1 MFRNSALQVL
11 TQENS
16 HFEEAVDLARAC
28 VSSAASPADRLSSR
42 IDLAF
47 ALCLMGRDAEAGS
60 LIDGAVRDARDAFE
74 GTSEEDRAWLV
85 EAAIATMAGNDAA
98 AHRRLSRLVA
108 RLRDRPLPDDML
120 SRASFAHANTL
131 LALGERDEALH
142 WLQVSEAANPGDDA
156 GTRRRLKTLLSRS
169 MLAGDAAAGLVLA
182 QEAVRG
188 WEELCG
194 RDDLDRGEALFVLA
208 QLEEARSDKTE
219 AEATFREARRI
230 YEQAPGLWV
239 RPIANCTWRIAN
251 LVAWLGRHEEAL
263 DEWNRVLPLLEPDD
277 PRRNDVLRAIREL
290 EEEVA
295 KAGPPD
301 VATSL
306 IGAAGRRHAEMV
318 ATIEEMREAASR
330 DDFDAVEA
338 RATLLLG
345 DGVKD
350 GAAGWDPSMSVRFA
364 MEAPDLVP
372 EVRRTR
378 AAARQRSGRLLEAW
392 VDAMVADEVS
402 RDRGLLAPDLSGRVD
417 ELRGSITDGAMA
429 SQAYRQ
435 VEHLAMGLV
444 LEPAQAGVLEPVADA
459 LSSWA
464 PGDPVFLFG
473 LGLARHALGALEE
486 AARLFARVA
495 EIAPSALAPDV
506 RLSRVL
512 GAIGAGANR
521 IVEAQARALRK
532 MDGFP
537 ADDLD
542 RRLATMS
549 GTLVRSQF
557 VREHFL
563 TLLGAGLAEEALDVA
578 RGMLQ
583 DDEAFGHLACGF
595 ALARL
600 GRQREAIAAYTRA
613 IDTHVQEDSE
623 DLTDRAHYGRACA
636 LALTGHT
643 DRAIA
648 DLAVAIEHNPGLARS
663 AIDDDDFLD
672 LRANPSFARIVG
684 QAS

>member
-1 MFRNSALQVL
+1 
-11 TQENS
+11 
-16 HFEEAVDLARAC
+16 
-28 VSSAASPADRLSSR
+28 
-42 IDLAF
+42 
-47 ALCLMGRDAEAGS
+47 
-60 LIDGAVRDARDAFE
+60 
-74 GTSEEDRAWLV
+74 
-85 EAAIATMAGNDAA
+85 
-98 AHRRLSRLVA
+98 
-108 RLRDRPLPDDML
+108 
-120 SRASFAHANTL
+120 
-131 LALGERDEALH
+131 
-142 WLQVSEAANPGDDA
+142 
-156 GTRRRLKTLLSRS
+156 
-169 MLAGDAAAGLVLA
+169 
-182 QEAVRG
+182 
-188 WEELCG
+188 
-194 RDDLDRGEALFVLA
+194 
-208 QLEEARSDKTE
+208 
-219 AEATFREARRI
+219 
-230 YEQAPGLWV
+230 
-239 RPIANCTWRIAN
+239 
-251 LVAWLGRHEEAL
+251 
-263 DEWNRVLPLLEPDD
+263 
-277 PRRNDVLRAIREL
+277 
-290 EEEVA
+290 
-295 KAGPPD
+295 
-301 VATSL
+301 
-306 IGAAGRRHAEMV
+306 
-318 ATIEEMREAASR
+318 
-330 DDFDAVEA
+330 
-338 RATLLLG
+338 
-345 DGVKD
+345 
-350 GAAGWDPSMSVRFA
+350 
-364 MEAPDLVP
+364 
-372 EVRRTR
+372 
-378 AAARQRSGRLLEAW
+378 
-392 VDAMVADEVS
+392 MVADEVS

-464 PGDPVFLFG
+464 PGDPGFLFG